1 MESRRIERKTVARRA
16 QRRVPLLAWAIL
28 AAYLLLGGLYSV
40 VNPLFESPDEL
51 THYPYIAQ
59 LASGGGL
66 PVQRPEQTELWAQ
79 EGSQPPLYYALGA
92 VLTGWIDTGDL
103 TEVRVENPHARVGE
117 PGVGDNLNA
126 ALHGPREGFPWRG
139 TALAVHLVRYFSLVL
154 GAGTVWCTYALAR
167 TVLPGRPAVAL
178 GAMALNAFLPMFL
191 FISASVN
198 NDNLVTFL
206 ASFSLLLC
214 VRLGRDEA
222 SRAAPLAL
230 GVLIG
235 LAGLAKLTGLGLL
248 APALAALLVREVSR
262 VRRAVAQGADPR
274 AARRAACG
282 RMLGAGAI
290 VGVAVLAVAG
300 WWYLRNWRLYNDP
313 LGTAA
318 MVRIMGRRE
327 SLPSWREALG
337 EFRGLRMSYW
347 GILGWFNVLLRP
359 RALYT
364 LFDALSL
371 LGLVGLGVG
380 AWRAHRRGTAQRRTA
395 LALLVLWTLVVC
407 AGLLRWTLTTPASQG
422 RLLFPAIGAIS
433 VLLSLGLASLAPR
446 YGRTSLAVVGA
457 ALLAVAAATPC
468 VTLRAAY
475 APPVL
480 AESALPAGVQST
492 AVTYGDTARLVGYR
506 VEPAAAAPG
515 EALVVELYWQALR
528 QTETNLSLFVHLYG
542 RGRQAVGQRDSF
554 PGGGLCPTTLWTPG
568 SIVRDRL
575 SVPVSAAADGPTALS
590 VVVGLYDRATGAVLP
605 ATDAEGRAVGEVRIA
620 QARLAVGGRIH
631 LPTYPLDAL
640 LGERVRLIGY
650 DLKPGPYAPGATVP
664 LVLYWEVTQALGGD
678 YTVLVHLLDD
688 SGAIVSQGD
697 GPPLGGEYPTSLW
710 APGETLADARS
721 LTLEGDLAAG
731 RYRLVVGLYEPGSW
745 VRLPVADAQG
755 AVPGDAVAL
764 GLLEVEA
771 Q

>member
-1 MESRRIERKTVARRA
+1 
-16 QRRVPLLAWAIL
+16 VPPLAWAIL
-28 AAYLLLGGLYSV
+28 AAYLLIGGLYSV

-66 PVQRPEQTELWAQ
+66 PVQRPGQIELWAQ

-92 VLTGWIDTGDL
+92 GLTGWIDTGDL
-103 TEVRVENPHARVGE
+103 TEVRIENPHARVGE

-126 ALHGPREGFPWRG
+126 ALHGPRERFPWRG
-139 TALAVHLVRYFSLVL
+139 TALAVHLVRLFSLVL
-154 GAGTVWCTYALAR
+154 GAGTVWYTYTLAR

-206 ASFSLLLC
+206 ASLSLLLC
-214 VRLGRDEA
+214 VRLARDEA
-222 SRAAPLAL
+222 SSAAPLEL

-235 LAGLAKLTGLGLL
+235 LAGLSKLTGLGLL
-248 APALAALLVREVSR
+248 APALAALLMREFSR
-262 VRRAVAQGADPR
+262 VRRAVAQSADLP
-274 AARRAACG
+274 AAQWRAACG
-282 RMLGAGAI
+282 RLLGAGAALG
-290 VGVAVLAVAG
+290 VGALAVAG

-318 MVRIMGRRE
+318 IVRIMGRRQR
-327 SLPSWREALG
+327 LPSWSEALG

-364 LFDALSL
+364 LFDGLSL
-371 LGLVGLGVG
+371 LGLIGLGVG
-380 AWRAHRRGTAQRRTA
+380 AWRAKRRGTAQHRA
-395 LALLVLWTLVVC
+395 EIALLVLWLLVVC

-433 VLLSLGLASLAPR
+433 VLLSLGIASLAPR
-446 YGRTSLAVVGA
+446 YERASLAVVGTT
-457 ALLAVAAATPC
+457 LLVVAAATPC

-480 AESALPAGVQST
+480 ASESALPAGVQAT
-492 AVTYGDTARLVGYR
+492 EVTYGDVARLVGYR

-542 RGRQAVGQRDSF
+542 RGWQAVGQRDSY

-568 SIVRDRL
+568 SIVHDTLR
-575 SVPVSAAADGPTALS
+575 VPVSADADGPVALG
-590 VVVGLYDRATGAVLP
+590 VIVGLYDRATGAVLP
-605 ATDAEGRAVGEVRIA
+605 ASDAEGRAVGEVRIA

-631 LPTYPLDAL
+631 LPTHPLNAQ

-650 DLKPGPYAPGATVP
+650 DLAPGPYAPGETVP

-710 APGETLADARS
+710 APDETLADERS
-721 LTLEGDLAAG
+721 LPLLDDLAAG
-731 RYRLVVGLYEPGSW
+731 RYRVVVGLYEPDSW
-745 VRLPVADAQG
+745 VRLPVVDAQG
-755 AVPGDAVAL
+755 EVADDTVAL
-764 GLLEVEA
+764 GLLVVESP
-771 Q
+771 